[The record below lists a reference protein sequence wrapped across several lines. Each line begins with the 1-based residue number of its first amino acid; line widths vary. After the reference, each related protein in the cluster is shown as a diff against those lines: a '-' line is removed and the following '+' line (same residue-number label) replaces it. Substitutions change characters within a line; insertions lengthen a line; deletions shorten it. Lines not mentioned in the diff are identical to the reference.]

1 MKTKIY
7 TTVSTIMLFIPWGL
21 LFLRRY
27 DWALQMPMAK
37 ILISG
42 CAALM
47 IAGGVFSVIVY
58 AKGNVPPPLDADLH
72 DHPYAL
78 CCCRDRGVL
87 HDGNFRLKHSITP
100 GSTALAAAADI
111 IDTSAAVS
119 AAIIR

>member
-27 DWALQMPMAK
+27 DWALQMPIAK

-58 AKGNVPPPLDADLH
+58 AKGNVRHLWMQI
-72 DHPYAL
+72 
-78 CCCRDRGVL
+78 CM
-87 HDGNFRLKHSITP
+87 
-100 GSTALAAAADI
+100 I
-111 IDTSAAVS
+111 IHMLYAAVGI
-119 AAIIR
+119 AAFCMMAISD